1 MTTKLQHKA
10 FNQLLEG
17 LRNLGCSYVVID
29 KDGADY
35 TYGDAFKK
43 ERQKKGAKYGR
54 YGALRDYYGPWL
66 TDLAPGDTVEIPAK
80 DFDLVDI
87 QSGVCSKAVTEWGP
101 GSCITSMNREKN
113 VLEVLRVL

>member
-1 MTTKLQHKA
+1 MSTELRTKAL
-10 FNQLLEG
+10 NRLLEG

-35 TYGDAFKK
+35 TYGDAL
-43 ERQKKGAKYGR
+43 KKGQPKKGSKYGH
-54 YGALRDYYGPWL
+54 YGALREYYGPWL

-87 QSGVCSKAVTEWGP
+87 NPASVQKPSRNGALAHASLA
-101 GSCITSMNREKN
+101 
-113 VLEVLRVL
+113 

>member
-1 MTTKLQHKA
+1 MSTELEQKA
-10 FNQLLEG
+10 LNRLLEG

-35 TYGDAFKK
+35 TYGDAL
-43 ERQKKGAKYGR
+43 KKGQPKKGNKYGH
-54 YGALRDYYGPWL
+54 YGALREYYGPWL
-66 TDLAPGDTVEIPAK
+66 KDLAPGDTVEIPAK

-101 GSCITSMNREKN
+101 GSCITSMNRTKN

>member
-1 MTTKLQHKA
+1 MSTELEQKA
-10 FNQLLEG
+10 LNRLLEG

-54 YGALRDYYGPWL
+54 YGALREYYGPWL
-66 TDLAPGDTVEIPAK
+66 KDLEPGSSVEIPCK
-80 DFDLVDI
+80 DFDITDI
-87 QSGVCSKAVTEWGP
+87 QAGVASQASAIWGN
-101 GSCITSMNREKN
+101 GSYVTSMNREKN

>member
-1 MTTKLQHKA
+1 LNKKHSTA
-10 FNQLLEG
+10 LLEG

-35 TYGDAFKK
+35 TFGDAL
-43 ERQKKGAKYGR
+43 KKGQPKKGSKYGH
-54 YGALRDYYGPWL
+54 YGALREYYGPWL
-66 TDLAPGDTVEIPAK
+66 TDLAPGDTVEIPARTLIWWIFK
-80 DFDLVDI
+80 
-87 QSGVCSKAVTEWGP
+87 SGVCKSKAVTEWGP

>member
-1 MTTKLQHKA
+1 MSTELEQKA
-10 FNQLLEG
+10 LNRLLEG

-66 TDLAPGDTVEIPAK
+66 TDLRPGGVVEIPAK
-80 DFDLVDI
+80 HFELEDL

-101 GSCITSMNREKN
+101 GSCVTSMNRTKN

>member
-1 MTTKLQHKA
+1 MSTELEQKA
-10 FNQLLEG
+10 LNRLLEG

-54 YGALRDYYGPWL
+54 YGALREYYGPWL

-101 GSCITSMNREKN
+101 GSCITSMNRTKN

>member
-43 ERQKKGAKYGR
+43 GAGKKGHKYGF
-54 YGALRDYYGPWL
+54 GALREYYGPWL
-66 TDLAPGDTVEIPAK
+66 KDLEPGGSAEIPCDK
-80 DFDLVDI
+80 FDIVAL
-87 QSGVCSKAVTEWGP
+87 QAGVASMASDLWGN
-101 GSCITSMNREKN
+101 GSYMTSRNKEKN
-113 VLEVLRVL
+113 SLEVLRVL

>member
-1 MTTKLQHKA
+1 MSTELEQKA
-10 FNQLLEG
+10 LNRLLEG

-54 YGALRDYYGPWL
+54 YGALREYYGPWL

-80 DFDLVDI
+80 DFDLEDI

-101 GSCITSMNREKN
+101 GSCVTSMNRTKN

>member
-43 ERQKKGAKYGR
+43 GARKKGYKYGF
-54 YGALRDYYGPWL
+54 GALREYYGPWL
-66 TDLAPGDTVEIPAK
+66 KDLEPGGTTEIPCDK
-80 DFDLVDI
+80 FDIIAI
-87 QSGVCSKAVTEWGP
+87 QAGVANLASDMWGSGSFM
-101 GSCITSMNREKN
+101 TSRNKERN
-113 VLEVLRVL
+113 SLEVIRIL

>member
-1 MTTKLQHKA
+1 MSTELEQRA
-10 FNQLLEG
+10 LNRLLEG

-54 YGALRDYYGPWL
+54 YGALREYYGPWL

-80 DFDLVDI
+80 HFELEDL

>member
-1 MTTKLQHKA
+1 MAMHLKR
-10 FNQLLEG
+10 G
-17 LRNLGCSYVVID
+17 S
-29 KDGADY
+29 
-35 TYGDAFKK
+35 
-43 ERQKKGAKYGR
+43 QKKAVSTAD
-54 YGALRDYYGPWL
+54 YGALREYYGPWL

-101 GSCITSMNREKN
+101 GSCITSMNRTKN

>member
-1 MTTKLQHKA
+1 MSTELEQRA
-10 FNQLLEG
+10 LNRLLEG
-17 LRNLGCSYVVID
+17 LRNLGCSYIVLD

-35 TYGDAFKK
+35 VYGKALLTSKP
-43 ERQKKGAKYGR
+43 KKGSKYGR

-101 GSCITSMNREKN
+101 GSCITSMNRTKN